1 MVIRKDLIKIVSMI
15 SPRFDEK
22 KKQQMPPPPQQ
33 KLERLYSASPLSIEG
48 DEQPISYDRFFRPK
62 NRVKNQ
68 RFSYDSKKIFGSKK
82 KKEKTPPPVNIFDE
96 LLDPNKFSA
105 EAVKGVEKM
114 DFPIETP
121 KSVETAIHMDFPI
134 DTPKSIEKAI
144 QMDFPLAA
152 EVNSKIIP
160 ISKNILKEPSKKNRK
175 TKNKPLR
182 KPRKTT
188 VRGNYDK
195 IYRNQN
201 NIIPVIK
208 PNKLLKKR
216 VSVVKRK
223 KNIRNTKKHET

>member
-1 MVIRKDLIKIVSMI
+1 MVIRKDLINLVSML
-15 SPRFDEK
+15 PNRPYDTQK
-22 KKQQMPPPPQQ
+22 KKQMPPPPKQ
-33 KLERLYSASPLSIEG
+33 KLGRLYSASPLSIEG
-48 DEQPISYDRFFRPK
+48 DEQSISYDRFFRPK

-68 RFSYDSKKIFGSKK
+68 RFSYDSNKIFGSKK
-82 KKEKTPPPVNIFDE
+82 NKEKTPPPVNIFDE

-105 EAVKGVEKM
+105 EAVKGVDKM

-121 KSVETAIHMDFPI
+121 KSVETAIRMDFPI

-152 EVNSKIIP
+152 AVNSKIIP
-160 ISKNILKEPSKKNRK
+160 TLKEPSKIPRRK
-175 TKNKPLR
+175 TKTKQLR

-188 VRGNYDK
+188 VRGNYDN
-195 IYRNQN
+195 IYRNR
-201 NIIPVIK
+201 ILPIPIPVK